1 MGDLSASHAEMNI
14 YAGIPIEELQP
25 TSRSEILQNL
35 WRSSAATFRTAALVR
50 LNRHTV
56 VDLIWARGKDSTPH
70 ALLEGWLSEKC
81 SSHEA

>member
-25 TSRSEILQNL
+25 TLPLRNTPEL
-35 WRSSAATFRTAALVR
+35 WRFSAATFRTAALVR